1 MNIMASY
8 WHWNLFCLLCAV
20 FVAWLAP
27 TTTAV
32 MEYCSKGSLKCTLKN
47 ATKYMILEASI
58 PELPDFPCFKN
69 CTANLTCCEQE
80 TTTEVPAT
88 TVEETTTESA
98 TTESTTPTSTDTT
111 TETTE
116 TTTVLASSKE
126 TSTESALTPPTSGD
140 DSTTPDSTTLSDIDG
155 PFKIT
160 SSTGKLTSSNTPTTA
175 NNPTPEITGAGTIS
189 ATLSSAGSTAD
200 GHTTDLTLSTHSSP
214 PMSSSAS
221 DHSLAFTEASSSI
234 ALTSPVYNTTTQE
247 ISNYTTG
254 ENTTTPKPKPPKRE
268 NQPLSALLIVVI
280 VIASLIGIFLI
291 LVVCYCCLKHFKPS
305 SKVGPEQDVPLSA
318 TTAPAENGIELTE
331 KRPLS
336 SPPTGQQL
344 ILTPHKPDEHTIEN
358 ESGRDRS
365 VSTGSQAGDT
375 IVLIKPQ
382 VVPEVKRTKRRKK
395 RGSRG
400 VTELKPLRTR
410 QQSYD
415 FHAAENG
422 TE

>member
-160 SSTGKLTSSNTPTTA
+160 SSTDSTYLNDMSTSLSPPDTSTHTNYTQTATSSSMKNDTPTA
-175 NNPTPEITGAGTIS
+175 
-189 ATLSSAGSTAD
+189 
-200 GHTTDLTLSTHSSP
+200 SP

>member
-160 SSTGKLTSSNTPTTA
+160 SSTDSTYLNDMSTSLSPPDTSTHTNYTQTATSSSMKN
-175 NNPTPEITGAGTIS
+175 
-189 ATLSSAGSTAD
+189 D
-200 GHTTDLTLSTHSSP
+200 
-214 PMSSSAS
+214 
-221 DHSLAFTEASSSI
+221 
-234 ALTSPVYNTTTQE
+234 TQ
-247 ISNYTTG
+247 
-254 ENTTTPKPKPPKRE
+254 NTTTPKPKPPKRE

>member
-98 TTESTTPTSTDTT
+98 TTESTTPTST
-111 TETTE
+111 
-116 TTTVLASSKE
+116 A
-126 TSTESALTPPTSGD
+126 
-140 DSTTPDSTTLSDIDG
+140 
-155 PFKIT
+155 
-160 SSTGKLTSSNTPTTA
+160 TA
-175 NNPTPEITGAGTIS
+175 
-189 ATLSSAGSTAD
+189 
-200 GHTTDLTLSTHSSP
+200 SP

>member
-160 SSTGKLTSSNTPTTA
+160 SST
-175 NNPTPEITGAGTIS
+175 
-189 ATLSSAGSTAD
+189 
-200 GHTTDLTLSTHSSP
+200 
-214 PMSSSAS
+214 
-221 DHSLAFTEASSSI
+221 
-234 ALTSPVYNTTTQE
+234 
-247 ISNYTTG
+247 